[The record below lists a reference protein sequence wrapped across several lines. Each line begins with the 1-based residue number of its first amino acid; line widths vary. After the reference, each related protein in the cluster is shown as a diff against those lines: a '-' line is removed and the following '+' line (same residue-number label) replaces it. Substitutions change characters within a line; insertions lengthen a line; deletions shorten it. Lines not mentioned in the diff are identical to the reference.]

1 MRVVLGRSVIFVRSL
16 RNFAQEF
23 SFGPMKAADSV
34 NIPGTFFNC
43 FAVLQNDDI
52 LCPTDGH
59 GLCQYFR
66 CVFIRPVKLPHPAEV
81 SGGETRG
88 VEVSVGKIFGG
99 GGSGA
104 FLCPGVDELANLA
117 IQFHLRRI
125 RRH

>member
-66 CVFIRPVKLPHPAEV
+66 CVFIRPVKLPHPAQIPR
-81 SGGETRG
+81 GETRG
-88 VEVSVGKIFGG
+88 IRVGGLQIFRRGD
-99 GGSGA
+99 SGA
-104 FLCPGVDELANLA
+104 FFRTGADEPAYLTV
-117 IQFHLRRI
+117 
-125 RRH
+125 